1 MTAKPPLPV
10 PFANLSIGEIATME
24 RSGLLTLWAAL
35 IPTPV
40 PTRISQKYLRYI
52 LAYELQ
58 AQRSHGLPA
67 RFVAKLTRQ
76 VSDTGRVQSPALKPG
91 GRFLREWNGTT
102 HVVEVVEGGYLWN
115 GHRHRSLSVIAKT
128 ITGAHWSGP
137 RFFGQ
142 AKSAAEIKV
151 APQSPRRSA

>member
-1 MTAKPPLPV
+1 MEKAPLP
-10 PFANLSIGEIATME
+10 AALDHLILAEITTRDRA
-24 RSGLLTLWAAL
+24 SLLTLWSVL

-40 PTRISQKYLRYI
+40 PARISQKYLRCI
-52 LAYELQ
+52 LAFETQ
-58 AQRSHGLPA
+58 ARRSHGLPA
-67 RFVAKLTRQ
+67 GFVAKLTRQ

-137 RFFGQ
+137 RFFGL
-142 AKSAAEIKV
+142 AKSAAEIKA
-151 APQSPRRSA
+151 APQVLRNSA

>member
-1 MTAKPPLPV
+1 MAKPPLPM
-10 PFANLSIGEIATME
+10 PFANLSIGEIATMD

-40 PTRISQKYLRYI
+40 PNRISQKFLRRI
-52 LAYELQ
+52 LAYALQ
-58 AQRSHGLPA
+58 VQRSHGLPA
-67 RFVAKLTRQ
+67 GFVAKLTRQ
-76 VSDTGRVQSPALKPG
+76 AADAGRVLSPALKPG

-137 RFFGQ
+137 RFFGL
-142 AKSAAEIKV
+142 AKSAAEVK
-151 APQSPRRSA
+151 ATAQAQRRSA